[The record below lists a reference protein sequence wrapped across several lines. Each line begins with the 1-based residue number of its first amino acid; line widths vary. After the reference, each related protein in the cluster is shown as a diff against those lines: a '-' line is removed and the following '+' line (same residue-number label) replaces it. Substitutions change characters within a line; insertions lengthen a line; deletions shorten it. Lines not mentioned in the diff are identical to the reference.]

1 MPSSHQER
9 LKNSPSWMWCAL
21 LWGWGVQFIL
31 GSPLCFLFL
40 LGFFLVVVFFPLF
53 TSFCHICGRY
63 FDVWWL
69 NLRMNPHSQY
79 LCPTSANRA
88 PTEHFI
94 FNEFCALKD
103 EQGPCKAIKDR
114 FFFNVD
120 NGRCELFEYG
130 GCGGNANNFETL
142 EECEETC
149 VVSGKS
155 DNSTDCFR
163 CLTLKTHLHIRWNY
177 LIISVIQRNDIFISA
192 SDNVALL
199 CTCVYFWQP
208 L

>member
-9 LKNSPSWMWCAL
+9 FKKKKKNTFLNVMFFT
-21 LWGWGVQFIL
+21 GGVIL

-40 LGFFLVVVFFPLF
+40 LGFLGVVFPLVYII
-53 TSFCHICGRY
+53 SSYSICHLY

-69 NLRMNPHSQY
+69 NLCMNPHSQY

-88 PTEHFI
+88 PTEHII
-94 FNEFCALKD
+94 FNELCALKD
-103 EQGPCKAIKDR
+103 ERGPCKAIKDR

-155 DNSTDCFR
+155 DNSRLYQVFDSKDSPSHARKQFDNISDTNNLHFR
-163 CLTLKTHLHIRWNY
+163 
-177 LIISVIQRNDIFISA
+177 SA

-199 CTCVYFWQP
+199 CICVYFWQQ